1 MTDTRRIIL
10 NSLKDRLGRSTN
22 SRKSI
27 ETMQAEVD
35 ERLADPPIHPLPAR
49 GGCKGE
55 ERTSLFIRMAKEAG
69 AEVERITSASLLPE
83 RISLLLDGWGLNQ
96 GLLAATDPMLTAL
109 PWGVAGVALRHGRA
123 SSMDQISI
131 AVAYAGV
138 AETGSLL
145 LVATPQ
151 SPMSIHL
158 LPDLHIVLLPASRL
172 FGTMEEAFVHLRRET
187 PSLPPAS
194 MFVTG
199 PSRTADIE
207 QQMQLGAHG
216 PRELR
221 VYIDENK

>member
-1 MTDTRRIIL
+1 MTDTRRVIL
-10 NSLKDRLGRSTN
+10 NSLKDRLERSAN

-27 ETMQAEVD
+27 EAMQAEVD
-35 ERLADPPIHPLPAR
+35 DRLADPPTHPLPAR
-49 GGCKGE
+49 GRCMGE

-69 AEVERITSASLLPE
+69 AEVERIASASLLPE
-83 RISLLLDGWGLNQ
+83 RLSLLLEGWGLNQ
-96 GLLAATDPMLTAL
+96 GLLAATDPMLIAL
-109 PWGVAGVALRHGRA
+109 PWAAAGITLRHGRA
-123 SSMDQISI
+123 SSMDQVSI

-158 LPDLHIVLLPASRL
+158 LSDLHVVLLPVSRL

-187 PSLPPAS
+187 PGLPSAS

-221 VYIDENK
+221 VYIDENE